1 MRNPSEE
8 HKTNW
13 IEHCAEGTN
22 TMVRHEPDIDGKWM
36 LFYPLE
42 HLDAAWTSAERL
54 FDEGVLTGIAAMK
67 TSTAKPDPRRAEGN
81 GHAIIFYTSFH
92 DDTALLEI
100 GRNLVRQMQ
109 YVPMNGF
116 TRVYYKLDIQ
126 TIQGTKAS
134 GAIVNHSLSFAV

>member
-1 MRNPSEE
+1 
-8 HKTNW
+8 
-13 IEHCAEGTN
+13 
-22 TMVRHEPDIDGKWM
+22 MVRHEPDIDGKWM

-42 HLDAAWTSAERL
+42 HLDSAWNSAKRM
-54 FDEGVLTGIAAMK
+54 FDEGVLNGIAAIK
-67 TSTAKPDPRRAEGN
+67 TSTAAPDPRRAGN

-92 DDTALLEI
+92 DDAALLEI
-100 GRNLVRQMQ
+100 GRNLVKQMQ

-126 TIQGTKAS
+126 TIQGTRAS

>member
-8 HKTNW
+8 NKTNW

-36 LFYPLE
+36 LFYPLA
-42 HLDAAWTSAERL
+42 HLDSAWNSAKRM
-54 FDEGVLTGIAAMK
+54 FDEGVLTGIAAIK
-67 TSTAKPDPRRAEGN
+67 ISTAAPDPRRAEGN

-100 GRNLVRQMQ
+100 GRNLVKQMQ

-126 TIQGTKAS
+126 TIQGTRAS